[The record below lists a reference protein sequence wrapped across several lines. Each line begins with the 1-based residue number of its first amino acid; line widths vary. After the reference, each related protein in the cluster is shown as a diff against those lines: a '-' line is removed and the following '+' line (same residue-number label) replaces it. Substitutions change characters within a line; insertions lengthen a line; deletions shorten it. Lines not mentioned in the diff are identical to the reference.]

1 MEKTILSLIYLLSA
15 ALAFG
20 QEKAM
25 LVADRFV
32 SDCCFALERTAVS
45 PQTFPA
51 EVSSLREI
59 VLSEDGTYRIG
70 YNTSAYPRE
79 AAYDT
84 YEFENYA
91 ELRFRAGAQEL
102 PAELTGA
109 RYVAFVREDG
119 SADPRAK
126 LSVLEHGK
134 TQLRYSV
141 SPAAVF
147 RKHSYIEWHYA
158 VGATLSGLRC
168 FALAT
173 GERKYIDHIDR
184 IIDTNL
190 ANMPL
195 FRAQYDDGCRRTQN
209 YRLFRSAMLDDTG
222 GPSLPYVEAAAAGNG
237 SEELRALIDSMA
249 CYVYERQYRL
259 PAGAW
264 VRAEPKWTV
273 WCDDMFMGGA
283 FLTRLYDLTGEHKH
297 LSEACRQAAAYYK
310 YLYDPDSGLMYHAW
324 NDTEG
329 RHLGAHWGR
338 ANGWY
343 LWAISDILLR
353 LPQGS
358 EEFGKLLDIHNS
370 LLRSIVR
377 YQAEDGMW
385 HQVIDCPETYEESSA
400 TCAFV
405 FALAR
410 AVRRGWLPPEYLE
423 YVSRGWAAIESR
435 ISSDGRLS
443 GICRSMSVQD
453 DVEGYNSRE
462 TADNDPRGLGLFFM
476 AASEMNLIDG
486 KI

>member
-1 MEKTILSLIYLLSA
+1 MEKTILSLIYLLSVV
-15 ALAFG
+15 LAFG

-32 SDCCFALERTAVS
+32 SDCSFALERTTAA

-51 EVSSLREI
+51 EVRYLREI
-59 VLSEDGTYRIG
+59 ALSEDGIYRIG
-70 YNTSAYPRE
+70 YNTRTYPRE
-79 AAYDT
+79 TAYDS

-91 ELRFRAGAQEL
+91 ELRLRAGVQTL
-102 PAELTGA
+102 PAALSEA
-109 RYVAFVREDG
+109 RYVAIVLEDG
-119 SADPRAK
+119 SADPRARV
-126 LSVLEHGK
+126 SVLEHEK

-141 SPAAVF
+141 SPSAAF
-147 RKHSYIEWHYA
+147 RKHSNIEWHYA

-168 FALAT
+168 FAQT
-173 GERKYIDHIDR
+173 IGERKYIDHIDR

-195 FRAQYDDGCRRTQN
+195 FREQYDAGCRRTQN
-209 YRLFRSAMLDDTG
+209 YRLFRSAMLDDTS
-222 GPSLPYVEAAAAGNG
+222 GPALPYVEAAAAGNG
-237 SEELRALIDSMA
+237 REDLRALIDSVA

-259 PAGAW
+259 PDGTW

-283 FLTRLYDLTGEHKH
+283 FLTRLYDLTGDEGH
-297 LSEACRQAAAYYK
+297 LHEACRQALSYYG
-310 YLYDPDSGLMYHAW
+310 YLCDESSGLMYHAW
-324 NDTEG
+324 DDTRG

-343 LWAISDILLR
+343 LWAVSDILSR

-358 EEFGKLLDIHNS
+358 VEFSRLLSVHNS

-410 AVRRGWLPPEYLE
+410 AVRKSWLPPEYLE
-423 YVSRGWAAIESR
+423 YARRGWAAIESR
-435 ISSDGRLS
+435 ISSDGRLR
-443 GICRSMSVQD
+443 GICRSMSVQN

-476 AASEMNLIDG
+476 AAAEMNLTDS